1 MIARVLTA
9 LLLAPAAVFTVLSAP
24 WWLFFA
30 LVALVASACFLEFR
44 RMAAGHGQEFAPM
57 VGLAAGLA
65 MMLVPA
71 DQAWLAAVAALGASW
86 CLGLREDNL
95 TKVLPQGAALVA
107 GVVYCFGGWRCAIEL
122 RRIDPHWL
130 LFTLALTWI
139 GDAFAYFGGRAMG
152 RHKMAP
158 VLSPGKTWEGAV
170 WSAAGSILFGVL
182 FLGQVKPQ
190 MGWLAVVALSL
201 AANVAGQLG
210 DLVESALKRGAGLK
224 DSGQILP
231 GHGGW
236 LDRVDSALLAMP
248 AVLLWLTRV

>member
-9 LLLAPAAVFTVLSAP
+9 LLLAPAAVFTVTSAP
-24 WWLFFA
+24 WWLFSA

-44 RMAAGHGQEFAPM
+44 RIAAAHGHGFAPM

-65 MMLVPA
+65 MMFAPA
-71 DQAWLAAVAALGASW
+71 DQAWLVAVAALGASW
-86 CLGLREDNL
+86 CLALREEDL
-95 TKVLPQGAALVA
+95 TRVLPQGAVLLA
-107 GVVYCFGGWRCAIEL
+107 GVVYCFGAWRCALEL
-122 RRIDPHWL
+122 RRIDPNWL
-130 LFTLALTWI
+130 LFTLALTWL

-158 VLSPGKTWEGAV
+158 RLSPGKTWEGAA
-170 WSAAGSILFGVL
+170 WSAAGSVLFGVL
-182 FLGQVKPQ
+182 FLGQVKPEL
-190 MGWLAVVALSL
+190 GWGVVVPLSF
-201 AANVAGQLG
+201 AANAAGQLG

-224 DSGQILP
+224 DSGHFLP